1 MPIYKSTF
9 IKFIKS
15 ASTWFPLIVI
25 LFIVSMVGAVLP
37 LVLLDLKSAS
47 IIQTYKLY
55 IVASITTIGSSTS
68 IVSAAFAAYKSV
80 QIYKQEI
87 EEGTFLVLVSK
98 PLSRKRIIFEK
109 WLALLTIIAIYTSIL
124 ISFYIFLVL
133 ILDPGNKIANLDIP
147 PLRNQIF
154 AVGFIVMI
162 IVFILTLMFSSIALI
177 ISSKLGSSATIALV
191 AGLGAIIPITGILP
205 TFTQKQPLNM
215 ITPPVNIL
223 STNKIPRQETIAF
236 INKIINDEDINNDNI
251 IDLFNM
257 IKNNDKKIDNN
268 KKYIKNLGITS
279 GELDLYS
286 NLHFFDLNYQISTI
300 ATIASDLLIPKQDR
314 DFIAANAIAG
324 GGFIQSPTLGGK
336 INISHSNIKISQLAD
351 MLLETIR
358 QYEDVTQNEI
368 YTKSIY
374 PFFDYILRSR
384 KIPHEETTNDNF
396 GKHLML
402 LMISFEK
409 NNISSEYNLELQKFL
424 SSPIINTILDDP
436 QVDEK
441 DKGKLQN
448 KDEPFRGEIKAIEIL
463 LLLKM
468 NISMGTTIELIIHS
482 NFVENFYNK
491 NDISKFTTI
500 SEAQKYLSEV
510 NDTNINLIIEN
521 YFKIFNDNYNEKSII
536 KLSNFLL
543 LSEKSKGGIS
553 SFEIGTYSNKWVVF
567 SVYILITFGLLPIS
581 YLVIKKQDIR

>member
-15 ASTWFPLIVI
+15 ASTWLPLLVI
-25 LFIVSMVGAVLP
+25 LFIISIIGAILP
-37 LVLLDLKSAS
+37 LVFLDLRSPS

-109 WLALLTIIAIYTSIL
+109 WLALLTIIAIYSAIL

-133 ILDPGNKIANLDIP
+133 ILDPGNKIANLDIT
-147 PLRNQIF
+147 PLRDQIF
-154 AVGFIVMI
+154 YVGLIVMI

-177 ISSKLGSSATIALV
+177 LSSKLASSATIALV

-215 ITPPVNIL
+215 ITPPVNVL
-223 STNKIPRQETIAF
+223 SINKIPRQETITFVNSF
-236 INKIINDEDINNDNI
+236 IQDENVNSDNIINLFDTVKINDEI
-251 IDLFNM
+251 
-257 IKNNDKKIDNN
+257 IDNN
-268 KKYIKNLGITS
+268 KNYIKNLGISS
-279 GELDLYS
+279 GDSDLYS
-286 NLHFFDLNYQISTI
+286 NLHFFDLNYQVSTI
-300 ATIASDLLIPKQDR
+300 ATIASDLLIPKKDR

-324 GGFIQSPTLGGK
+324 GFVQSPTLGGK
-336 INISHSNIKISQLAD
+336 IDVSKKNIQIHELSK
-351 MLLETIR
+351 MLLETIKK
-358 QYEDVTQNEI
+358 YENVTRDEM
-368 YTKSIY
+368 YGKGIY
-374 PFFDYILRSR
+374 PFFDYILRNK
-384 KIPHEETTNDNF
+384 KIIAEQTTNDNF
-396 GKHLML
+396 
-402 LMISFEK
+402 K
-409 NNISSEYNLELQKFL
+409 NNLIKLIVSFGINSSGGYNLELQKFI

-436 QVDEK
+436 TIDEK
-441 DKGKLQN
+441 DKRKLQSKEN
-448 KDEPFRGEIKAIEIL
+448 PFRGEIKAIEIL
-463 LLLKM
+463 LLLKI
-468 NISMGTTIELIIHS
+468 NIAIGSAIDLIIYN

-491 NDISKFTTI
+491 NEIDKFVTI
-500 SEAQKYLSEV
+500 SEAFEYLNSESV
-510 NDTNINLIIEN
+510 NNEDLNTIIND
-521 YFKIFNDNYNEKSII
+521 YSKSDSTNYNDQSII
-536 KLSNFLL
+536 RLANTLL
-543 LSEKSKGGIS
+543 LSEKSSGGIS

-567 SVYILITFGLLPIS
+567 SIYIVITFGLLPIS